1 MGIKVINFEIEPS
14 DLPYYMLLESNLS
27 EWNSPEDDEA
37 FRDLWFFAVKKELRV
52 PPNFLQVISHV
63 IYL

>member
-37 FRDLWFFAVKKELRV
+37 FRDL
-52 PPNFLQVISHV
+52 
-63 IYL
+63 